1 MFFFFDSLL
10 PVLHFYLNL
19 SQMNYRLMRKE
30 CGQLAIEMNICEI
43 NSTKSP
49 SSSSFAESNLN
60 VHIKTQGGVTNCDI
74 S

>member
-1 MFFFFDSLL
+1 MFFRDSLL
-10 PVLHFYLNL
+10 PVLHFYSNL
-19 SQMNYRLMRKE
+19 FQMNYRLMRKE
-30 CGQLAIEMNICEI
+30 CGQFAIEMNICEI
-43 NSTKSP
+43 NATK